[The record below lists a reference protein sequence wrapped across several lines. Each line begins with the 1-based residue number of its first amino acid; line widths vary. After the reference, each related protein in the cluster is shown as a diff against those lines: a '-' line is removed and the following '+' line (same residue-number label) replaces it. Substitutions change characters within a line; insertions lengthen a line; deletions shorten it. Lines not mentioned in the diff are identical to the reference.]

1 MAVPDG
7 LSRILTETTPG
18 KITDVVEKILDILN
32 KINTAVRKINEIDFC
47 NPLGYILTKALPPGG
62 ILEGKLLKFGKGIM
76 DFTDKIEN
84 KLDPFKGKD
93 ETEEAYKTRLQSY
106 QTSIEEIRVALED
119 IIPPPELVE
128 IIPGGEGL
136 IKTINSLNLV
146 LTKTSDTLD
155 ARVDPKQL
163 IINQISFLK
172 AFTSKLKPFT
182 SPINIANLAIGDKA
196 EELNKKLR
204 GFIKPE
210 RFAKDLKQI
219 INGVK
224 SIDRAIKQIQSLVSL
239 INKIIK
245 VINVLIKIFK
255 FIIKIITKLAIP
267 SSVPPGV
274 GVPLAV
280 PNTFAYRIS
289 KTNTQLE
296 DLEKVLKMVSG
307 FLDVSVLLEIQ
318 RIRREILRLITGL
331 NLLYKNITA
340 CPYIND
346 DLLKQSLQDGI
357 SSLQDNLDTLDI
369 LFPGAKYSET
379 TLPKQYSGYQIDII
393 KEEIVDIGITLIR
406 RRVVVADQRGIIQ
419 YEGTPTYA
427 PDDQVLI
434 KEGQYYIDRQFQRST
449 SADDNDNIS
458 DQEIIDIVTATGLNP
473 DNTIIGTVTPS
484 SPPPPQEQSQFQLQ
498 GGDTPGGDGR
508 TRIGFVRR

>member
-1 MAVPDG
+1 MAVPEG
-7 LSRILTETTPG
+7 LSRILTETAPV
-18 KITDVVEKILDILN
+18 KIIDASEKILDILN

-76 DFTDKIEN
+76 DFTDNIEN
-84 KLDPFKGKD
+84 KLDPFKRKD

-106 QTSIEEIRVALED
+106 QTLIEEIRVDLED

-204 GFIKPE
+204 DFIKPE

-224 SIDRAIKQIQSLVSL
+224 SIDKAITQIQKYVSLV
-239 INKIIK
+239 NKIIK
-245 VINVLIKIFK
+245 VINILIKIYK
-255 FIIKIITKLAIP
+255 FIIKVLKKLNT
-267 SSVPPGV
+267 
-274 GVPLAV
+274 PLAV
-280 PNTFAYRIS
+280 GGGGSPVISQTNASTNVQAERIS
-289 KTNTQLE
+289 KSSVFIE
-296 DLEKVLKMVSG
+296 DLSKVLKMVSE
-307 FLDVSVLLEIQ
+307 FLDKIILMEIQ
-318 RIRREILRLITGL
+318 SIRKEILRLLTGL

-357 SSLQDNLDTLDI
+357 SSLQDNLNTLDT

-379 TLPKQYSGYQIDII
+379 SLPTQYSGYQIDII
-393 KEEIVDIGITLIR
+393 KEEIVDVGITLIR
-406 RRVVVADQRGIIQ
+406 RRVVVANQQGVIQ

-434 KEGQYYIDRQFQRST
+434 KEGQYYIDKQSQRST
-449 SADDNDNIS
+449 SADGNDNIS
-458 DQEIIDIVTATGLNP
+458 DQEVIDIVTATGLSSE
-473 DNTIIGTVTPS
+473 DSITGTVTP
-484 SPPPPQEQSQFQLQ
+484 
-498 GGDTPGGDGR
+498 D
-508 TRIGFVRR
+508 